1 MRHTLPFPRAFA
13 ALLPMAAGTAAAIL
27 TACGGGG
34 YGMGGGGGGGGS
46 GGSGMTCGG
55 AYANA
60 CPAPTITLTAPASG
74 ATVSGTVTLSATA
87 GASSTYHLTVTKVDF
102 LIDGTMVGTATTSPY
117 SVMWMSTTMTKGSHL
132 LTARV
137 TDSAGGTATTPAIMI
152 NTTGMAAAAVA
163 MTPAQM
169 FPAPMSHAS
178 GRADLTVKLDTGAA
192 HGTVKLAGVS
202 ATAVTINEGFAG
214 ATGPAL
220 IRLTPTGGNAS
231 EWEVPANALLTSEQ
245 LTALSQ
251 GKLYVL
257 ATSAA
262 NPRGEI
268 RGQITPENIAVTFS
282 TMAPVPQARSLGTA
296 AGGVVATTVDKSAHT
311 LTVHLN
317 STGVEDADAAEVDSA
332 ATGRKLALLSKD
344 PVEMGHWSAQ
354 LAHISAADVAHFE
367 AGKWYVSV
375 ATPVETNGALRGQI
389 SAPGN

>member
-1 MRHTLPFPRAFA
+1 M
-13 ALLPMAAGTAAAIL
+13 
-27 TACGGGG
+27 
-34 YGMGGGGGGGGS
+34 
-46 GGSGMTCGG
+46 
-55 AYANA
+55 
-60 CPAPTITLTAPASG
+60 
-74 ATVSGTVTLSATA
+74 
-87 GASSTYHLTVTKVDF
+87 
-102 LIDGTMVGTATTSPY
+102 IDGTIVGTAMTSPY
-117 SVMWMSTTMTKGSHL
+117 TVSWNSTSVTKGSHS
-132 LTARV
+132 LTAKV
-137 TDSAGGTATTPAIMI
+137 TDSANGTATTPAIMI
-152 NTTGMAAAAVA
+152 NTTGMAAAAVT
-163 MTPAQM
+163 MTSAQV

-202 ATAVTINEGFAG
+202 ALSVTINEGFAG

-220 IRLTPTGGNAS
+220 IRLTPSGGNAS
-231 EWEVPANALLTSEQ
+231 EWEVPANALLTAEQ

-282 TMAPVPQARSLGTA
+282 TMAPAPQARSLGTA

-311 LTVHLN
+311 LSVHVN
-317 STGVEDADAAEVDSA
+317 STGVEDADAAEIASA

-344 PVEMGHWSAQ
+344 PVEMGHWSVE
-354 LAHISAADVAHFE
+354 LAHISAADVGHFE

-375 ATPVETNGALRGQI
+375 ATPVEVNGALRGQI